1 PCRKRPTK
9 GAAGATRLRPNRLP
23 RASVHDP
30 NVLRLGALLAL
41 RDVKLNLLPLLQIA
55 VASARDCA
63 DVDEHV
69 RTALDTDEAEAPVA
83 VEPLHRALR
92 HVDLLRSGANT
103 TTPGGPP
110 IATPLASLSP
120 DACRSEP
127 GGRPSVPQDV
137 HQGLRDLVRI
147 RTALCAQP

>member
-23 RASVHDP
+23 RASVQDR

-55 VASARDCA
+55 VASARDRA

-83 VEPLHRALR
+83 VEPFHRALR
-92 HVDLLRSGANT
+92 HVDLLRSGRNT
-103 TTPGGPP
+103 TTTGGPHP
-110 IATPLASLSP
+110 AIALASLSP
-120 DACRSEP
+120 N
-127 GGRPSVPQDV
+127 
-137 HQGLRDLVRI
+137 
-147 RTALCAQP
+147 ALQK